1 METAPV
7 LSADIAKNDWLA
19 QASKS
24 VPSTKRSSSKSGP
37 KGMDN
42 SLLLDDDPMF
52 QL

>member
-1 METAPV
+1 M
-7 LSADIAKNDWLA
+7 SADIAKDDWLA
-19 QASKS
+19 KASKTA
-24 VPSTKRSSSKSGP
+24 PPLKTKSKNLLQAP